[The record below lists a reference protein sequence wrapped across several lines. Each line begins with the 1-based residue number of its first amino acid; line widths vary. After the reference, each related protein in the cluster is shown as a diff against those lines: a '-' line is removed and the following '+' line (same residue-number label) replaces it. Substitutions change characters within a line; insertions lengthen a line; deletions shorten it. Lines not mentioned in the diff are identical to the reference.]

1 MSMDYY
7 TKFINAIERT
17 EDWGFD
23 TGEIFLDKST
33 TFLDKN
39 SHYELLELFEWNYGA
54 LFDEARM
61 DCTNVSLNML
71 NLVRNHFF
79 TDAFLTTGNLS
90 SEGKSQFECS
100 LDYLKS
106 VACSYVP
113 YPKLKVHMWITLS
126 SGEVIDF
133 TYFRSMAKTFPQ
145 YEPLKSLIT
154 TTPLLED
161 LQLVYS
167 PMIVGIDFYRKT
179 GNIFDVILK

>member
-1 MSMDYY
+1 MNYY
-7 TKFINAIERT
+7 TEFINAIERT
-17 EDWGFD
+17 ENWGFD
-23 TGEIFLDKST
+23 SGEIFLDKST

-39 SHYELLELFEWNYGA
+39 SHFELLELFEWNYKG

-61 DCTNVSLNML
+61 DCTNVSVNML
-71 NLVRNHFF
+71 NLVRNHFC

-90 SEGKSQFECS
+90 SDGISHFECS

-106 VACSYVP
+106 VACSNTP

-133 TYFRSMAKTFPQ
+133 TFFRSMAEALPR
-145 YEPLKSLIT
+145 YEPMKSLIV

-161 LQLVYS
+161 LQLIYS
-167 PMIVGIDFYRKT
+167 PMIVGSDFYRKT
-179 GNIFDVILK
+179 GNMFDVILQE